1 MTKGKRGGGSK
12 HQLLWEEV
20 PFLKVEKTGKPV
32 AIYKREDV
40 QKVLPLEQRNYYA
53 HFPIRGT
60 RGKRMSLL
68 VSEREDALMRVQEE
82 AVNLRVQLAQGV
94 IVVIKTTVEDLVAKF
109 LAYKRSRIRGE
120 WEGKGEAGRKSITKE
135 RYALIEGK
143 LRNYLVPF
151 PHSGMSFP
159 CRAHAIELGGCGC
172 FARCSCPSR
181 EEGACSAPRPWA
193 SQG

>member
-40 QKVLPLEQRNYYA
+40 QKDLPLEQRNYYA

-68 VSEREDALMRVQEE
+68 VAERLPSHESCRRSASLPQIHTAGSEVT
-82 AVNLRVQLAQGV
+82 G
-94 IVVIKTTVEDLVAKF
+94 
-109 LAYKRSRIRGE
+109 
-120 WEGKGEAGRKSITKE
+120 
-135 RYALIEGK
+135 
-143 LRNYLVPF
+143 
-151 PHSGMSFP
+151 
-159 CRAHAIELGGCGC
+159 
-172 FARCSCPSR
+172 
-181 EEGACSAPRPWA
+181 
-193 SQG
+193 

>member
-1 MTKGKRGGGSK
+1 M
-12 HQLLWEEV
+12 LWEAV

-40 QKVLPLEQRNYYA
+40 QKDLPLEQRNYYA

-68 VSEREDALMRVQEE
+68 VSEREDALMRAQEE

-94 IVVIKTTVEDLVAKF
+94 TVVIKTTVEDLVAKF

-151 PHSGMSFP
+151 
-159 CRAHAIELGGCGC
+159 LG
-172 FARCSCPSR
+172 AKTDAKNIPIRKWSEWEMWR
-181 EEGACSAPRPWA
+181 
-193 SQG
+193 

>member
-1 MTKGKRGGGSK
+1 M
-12 HQLLWEEV
+12 LWEEV

-40 QKVLPLEQRNYYA
+40 QKDLPLEQRNYYA

-94 IVVIKTTVEDLVAKF
+94 TVVIKTTVEDLVAKF

-120 WEGKGEAGRKSITKE
+120 WEGKGEE
-135 RYALIEGK
+135 
-143 LRNYLVPF
+143 
-151 PHSGMSFP
+151 H
-159 CRAHAIELGGCGC
+159 H
-172 FARCSCPSR
+172 
-181 EEGACSAPRPWA
+181 
-193 SQG
+193 

>member
-40 QKVLPLEQRNYYA
+40 QKDLPLEQRNYYA

-68 VSEREDALMRVQEE
+68 VAEREEALMRVQEE

-94 IVVIKTTVEDLVAKF
+94 TVVIKTTVEDLVGKF

-120 WEGKGEAGRKSITKE
+120 LEGKGEAGRKSITKE

-151 PHSGMSFP
+151 
-159 CRAHAIELGGCGC
+159 LG
-172 FARCSCPSR
+172 AKTDAKSIPIRKWS
-181 EEGACSAPRPWA
+181 E
-193 SQG
+193 